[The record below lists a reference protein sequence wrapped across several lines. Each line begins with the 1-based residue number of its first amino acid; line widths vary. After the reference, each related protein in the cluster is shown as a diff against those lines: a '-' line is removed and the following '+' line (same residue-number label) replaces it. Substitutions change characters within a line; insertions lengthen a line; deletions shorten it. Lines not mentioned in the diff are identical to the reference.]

1 MIGAAAGMTLT
12 QRLRQEGPIARDI
25 KFKVRPGPRYRVCF
39 RTPRDDTV
47 RVALVNQAREPVRV
61 LHDAPLAESG
71 PAEEPGEKAPA
82 HCFDWDG
89 RDDAGEAVPP
99 GFYRLQVTL
108 READRQGIS
117 GEKLRITEPPS

>member
-1 MIGAAAGMTLT
+1 MTVT

-47 RVALVNQAREPVRV
+47 RIALVDQNREPVRV
-61 LHDAPLAESG
+61 LHDGPLAESG
-71 PAEEPGEKAPA
+71 PAEDPDEKPPA

-89 RDDAGEAVPP
+89 RDDAGEPVPA
-99 GFYRLQVTL
+99 GFYRLRVTL
-108 READRQGIS
+108 EEADREGIS
-117 GEKLRITEPPS
+117 GEKLRIAEPPS